1 MSLTHLSFEP
11 LRGVGLLCIL
21 IIRNP
26 RRPVT
31 ATRANFSYKSQFPI
45 CSVCSE
51 AVELR
56 TDKTDETGKPIHEEC
71 HAQKAR
77 SKATQKLRSSDSTED
92 SQENLSQAI
101 VSFLDSICNPSD
113 DLKHCPVCGSDFEYR
128 DCSLFYN
135 GRSWMKRL
143 PVCFQ
148 CFPVQQ

>member
-1 MSLTHLSFEP
+1 
-11 LRGVGLLCIL
+11 
-21 IIRNP
+21 
-26 RRPVT
+26 
-31 ATRANFSYKSQFPI
+31 
-45 CSVCSE
+45 
-51 AVELR
+51 VELR

-77 SKATQKLRSSDSTED
+77 SKATQKQRSSDSTKD

-135 GRSWMKRL
+135 GRSWMKEDYGAPSVLKRALCGSARL
-143 PVCFQ
+143 TNTDALSITSA
-148 CFPVQQ
+148 